1 MRRALAE
8 SDGKIIEK
16 SPKTRNGRR
25 NIEIDA
31 GLVAQLS
38 RHQEVM
44 DAHRA
49 KLGPRWNA
57 KDWLFVQRNGGALA
71 PRALNQRF
79 AGLLER
85 AALHGRGYGIHT
97 CRHTHISQLLMRNV
111 PLIIVSR
118 RAGHA
123 SVATTMNKY
132 GHLISQMSEG
142 VVESHLQEIQQN
154 WV

>member
-1 MRRALAE
+1 MGMIVSGCVDQNGLNYALLN
-8 SDGKIIEK
+8 SVG
-16 SPKTRNGRR
+16 
-25 NIEIDA
+25 A
-31 GLVAQLS
+31 GV
-38 RHQEVM
+38 
-44 DAHRA
+44 
-49 KLGPRWNA
+49 
-57 KDWLFVQRNGGALA
+57 
-71 PRALNQRF
+71 
-79 AGLLER
+79 
-85 AALHGRGYGIHT
+85 HGRGYGIHT
-97 CRHTHISQLLMRNV
+97 CRHTHISQLLMRHV